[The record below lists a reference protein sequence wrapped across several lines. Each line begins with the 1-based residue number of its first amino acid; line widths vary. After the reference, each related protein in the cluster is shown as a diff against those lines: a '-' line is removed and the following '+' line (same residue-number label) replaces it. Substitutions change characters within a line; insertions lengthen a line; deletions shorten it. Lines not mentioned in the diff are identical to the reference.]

1 MVTVDRV
8 WSWVEPG
15 GLPQVDQGSL
25 EKGVSA
31 WLALWE
37 GRAGDGGG
45 YVEPKKKVPRVKFEG
60 QRLKIVNEL
69 IVRTVASRINNKNG
83 EWERDQQFTTKFVN
97 MLPFLFYVV
106 SGVRLGLKVPE
117 E

>member
-1 MVTVDRV
+1 MAGFV
-8 WSWVEPG
+8 G
-15 GLPQVDQGSL
+15 G
-25 EKGVSA
+25 
-31 WLALWE
+31 E
-37 GRAGDGGG
+37 GRRWGWLCRTQEESA
-45 YVEPKKKVPRVKFEG
+45 RVKFEG